1 LTATDSPARAKDLF
15 RLAPRDADAYADH
28 LLRLDEEDRRFRF
41 FTETP
46 DFMVAMH
53 AGAAAS
59 DGRIAFGWRETGEI
73 RAAAEL
79 VADPLRPEVGEL
91 AFSVEKDWR
100 RLGLGAAMM
109 RALIEAGAQAGFAAL
124 ELEMLEENHAMRA
137 LARRFA
143 ERVETREG
151 RVVAVLAPH
160 AAFNPA

>member
-1 LTATDSPARAKDLF
+1 LTNSERSARPKDLF
-15 RLAPRDADAYADH
+15 RLAPRDADLYADH

-59 DGRIAFGWRETGEI
+59 DGRIAFAWREHGEI
-73 RAAAEL
+73 RAVAEL
-79 VADPLRPEVGEL
+79 VADPVRPEVGEL

-100 RLGLGAAMM
+100 RLGLGATLM
-109 RALIEAGAQAGFAAL
+109 RALIEAGAQAGFTAL
-124 ELEMLEENHAMRA
+124 ELEILEENHAMRA

-143 ERVETREG
+143 SRVETREG
-151 RVVAVLAPH
+151 RVVAVLAPQV
-160 AAFNPA
+160 FSPA